1 MNQTHPPSSS
11 IADTA
16 EPVDLQAIIFDVDG
30 TLAET
35 EKNGHRVAF
44 NRAFTELGI
53 DWHWS
58 PEEYGRLLSVAGG
71 KERIRLF
78 AGTNPP
84 DTDDLD
90 AWVARLYRRKS
101 EIYSEI
107 ALSGEILLRPGIRR
121 LIGELRQAGLRLAI
135 STTTAHNSL
144 NSLIKA
150 NFGCPMEDLFEVIG
164 AGDQV
169 PNKKPA
175 PDIYNWV
182 LEKMRLPAA
191 ACLAIEDTWIGLTAA
206 RSAGLASV
214 VTVSNYSAGEDFS
227 GALSIVSNL
236 GEPGD
241 PARHLGGLALS
252 HGYVDLAQLRTWH
265 AAAYP
270 HPR

>member
-1 MNQTHPPSSS
+1 MPSRPSFPPGT
-11 IADTA
+11 DNTA
-16 EPVDLQAIIFDVDG
+16 PTDLQAVIFDVDG

-35 EKNGHRVAF
+35 ERNGHRVAF

-78 AGTNPP
+78 ARTNPP

-107 ALSGEILLRPGIRR
+107 ALSGDILLRPGIRR

-135 STTTAHNSL
+135 ATTTAHNSL

-206 RSAGLASV
+206 RSAGIPSI
-214 VTVSNYSAGEDFS
+214 VTVSNYSSGEDFA
-227 GALSIVSNL
+227 GALSIVSDL
-236 GEPGD
+236 GEPGI
-241 PARHLGGLALS
+241 PARHLGGFPLARDC
-252 HGYVDLAQLRTWH
+252 VDLAQLRAWH
-265 AAAYP
+265 AQAS
-270 HPR
+270 PR